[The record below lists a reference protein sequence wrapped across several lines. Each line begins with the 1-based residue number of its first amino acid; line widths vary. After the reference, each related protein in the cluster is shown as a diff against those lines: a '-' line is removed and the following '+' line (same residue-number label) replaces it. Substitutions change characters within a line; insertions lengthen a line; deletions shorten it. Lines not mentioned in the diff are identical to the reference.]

1 MITRE
6 KRFGDF
12 ARGFHHG
19 ILAARR
25 WLDFRIRGPDA
36 AWFLSVVA
44 TRAFT
49 DIGLPG
55 RDGCSLAAEA
65 QRRRPDLNVLF
76 TAGYDAGA
84 SIRGGRRKPQGPN
97 NDNPLPAEDL
107 ARKTCPLIG
116 AAAISREST
125 ATSAPCPATQ

>member
-36 AWFLSVVA
+36 ARFLSVVA

-84 SIRGGRRKPQGPN
+84 SIRGGRHKPDDPII
-97 NDNPLPAEDL
+97 DKPFTADDL
-107 ARKTCPLIG
+107 ARKIGQVIG
-116 AAAISREST
+116 AAAISGEAT
-125 ATSAPCPATQ
+125 ATGAGRPVA